1 MVRTKVFVG
10 NLAFKTKE
18 ADLATEFAAFNVVS
32 ANIITRRSRSLGY
45 GFVELETLED
55 AQKAATAMNKKNID
69 GRDINVELAKPRE
82 ETPSGD
88 QAGAAATGGAAP
100 AAQRTRRPPRER
112 RPRDAQAPS
121 GAPANNNA
129 ANTTANP
136 EGEAGPRRRFRRR
149 GPRDDSQ
156 PQTTQNGTAPATQ
169 QQPRQ
174 QRPPREP
181 REPREPRPPRAP
193 RAPRPQGDSQVAVD
207 QKPRNPSKT
216 TLFVANLPFAV
227 DDAGLKQIFEGF
239 AVKSAHV
246 VIKRNGRSKG
256 FGFVELET
264 EDAQIKARD
273 AIDNKV
279 VSERPLIVKIA
290 LTEDLAENKAA
301 APAATPAAPK

>member
-1 MVRTKVFVG
+1 MFVG

-18 ADLATEFAAFNVVS
+18 ADLANEFAAFHVVS

-55 AQKAATAMNKKNID
+55 AQKAATAMNKKTID

-82 ETPSGD
+82 EIPSGE
-88 QAGAAATGGAAP
+88 QAAGGAAP
-100 AAQRTRRPPRER
+100 AAAQRTRRPR
-112 RPRDAQAPS
+112 RPRDPAQAP
-121 GAPANNNA
+121 GQAPTTTP
-129 ANTTANP
+129 ANTTTNAAD
-136 EGEAGPRRRFRRR
+136 GADRPRRRFRRR
-149 GPRDDSQ
+149 GPRDDAQISP
-156 PQTTQNGTAPATQ
+156 PQSGTGAAAP

-174 QRPPREP
+174 PRPPREP
-181 REPREPRPPRAP
+181 REPRAPRAP
-193 RAPRPQGDSQVAVD
+193 RAPRPQGDAQNPVD
-207 QKPRNPSKT
+207 QKPRNSSKT

-239 AVKSAHV
+239 PVKSAHV

-256 FGFVELET
+256 FGFVELEN
-264 EDAQIKARD
+264 EESQIKARD

-301 APAATPAAPK
+301 APAPTPAATK